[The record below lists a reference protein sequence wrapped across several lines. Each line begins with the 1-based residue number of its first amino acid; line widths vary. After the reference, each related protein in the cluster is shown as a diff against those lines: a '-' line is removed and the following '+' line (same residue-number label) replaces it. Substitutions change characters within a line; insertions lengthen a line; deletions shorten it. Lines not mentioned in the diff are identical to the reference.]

1 MRCYACHQPV
11 GANARF
17 CSTCGATLAFAAPT
31 QPQQPFAAP
40 APSRVQPQQLFATPL
55 QPQQPFVADPANGP
69 YSLLPYEQQQLAP
82 RMGPVPFASAPF
94 DEAYAAFND
103 AAPAAIPLNYGY
115 APAGMAAPYGYAPM
129 SVPAPPPAPV
139 QAQAPSMVNNVMVTQ
154 LTPPAPAPTVVV
166 DASGGGVGVALR
178 ALFFLLTGIALG
190 AFWVGAVL
198 SGGSTAA
205 WALLVAAAATVAV
218 LLLDIA
224 ILNRYPHR

>member
-17 CSTCGATLAFAAPT
+17 CSTCGATLA
-31 QPQQPFAAP
+31 
-40 APSRVQPQQLFATPL
+40 FATPL

-82 RMGPVPFASAPF
+82 RMGPLPFTPAPV
-94 DEAYAAFND
+94 EGTYAPFND
-103 AAPAAIPLNYGY
+103 AAPAVIPLNYGY
-115 APAGMAAPYGYAPM
+115 APAGMAAPYGYAPAPI
-129 SVPAPPPAPV
+129 SAPA

-154 LTPPAPAPTVVV
+154 LTPPAPAPAIVV
-166 DASGGGVGVALR
+166 DASGGVGVTLR

-190 AFWVGAVL
+190 AFWVGAVF

-205 WALLVAAAATVAV
+205 VLLVAAAATVVV

>member
-31 QPQQPFAAP
+31 QHQQPFAAP
-40 APSRVQPQQLFATPL
+40 AQSGGRPQQLFATPL
-55 QPQQPFVADPANGP
+55 QPQGPFAADPANGP
-69 YSLLPYEQQQLAP
+69 YSLLPHEQQQLTP
-82 RMGPVPFASAPF
+82 RMGPLPFAPAPV
-94 DEAYAAFND
+94 EGTYAPYND
-103 AAPAAIPLNYGY
+103 AAPAAIPLDYGY
-115 APAGMAAPYGYAPM
+115 APAGMAAPYGYVPM
-129 SVPAPPPAPV
+129 ATQTPAPA

-154 LTPPAPAPTVVV
+154 LTPPVSAPAIVV
-166 DASGGGVGVALR
+166 DASGGVGVTLR

-190 AFWVGAVL
+190 AFWVGAAL

>member
-31 QPQQPFAAP
+31 QHQQPFAAP
-40 APSRVQPQQLFATPL
+40 AQSGGRPQQLFATPL
-55 QPQQPFVADPANGP
+55 QPQGPFAADPANGP
-69 YSLLPYEQQQLAP
+69 YSLLPHEQQQLAP
-82 RMGPVPFASAPF
+82 RMGPLPFAPASV
-94 DEAYAAFND
+94 EGAYAPFND

-115 APAGMAAPYGYAPM
+115 APAGMAAPYGYAP
-129 SVPAPPPAPV
+129 APISPPA

-154 LTPPAPAPTVVV
+154 LTPPVSAPAIVV
-166 DASGGGVGVALR
+166 DASGGGVGVTLR

>member
-40 APSRVQPQQLFATPL
+40 AQSGVRPQQLFATPL
-55 QPQQPFVADPANGP
+55 QPQQPFAADPANGP
-69 YSLLPYEQQQLAP
+69 YSLLPHEQQQLAP
-82 RMGPVPFASAPF
+82 RMGPLPFAPAPV
-94 DEAYAAFND
+94 EGTYAPFND

-115 APAGMAAPYGYAPM
+115 TPAGMAAPYGYVPM
-129 SVPAPPPAPV
+129 ATQTPAPA

-154 LTPPAPAPTVVV
+154 LTPPVPAPAIVV
-166 DASGGGVGVALR
+166 DASGGVGVTLR

-190 AFWVGAVL
+190 AFWVGAAL
-198 SGGSTAA
+198 SGGSMAA
-205 WALLVAAAATVAV
+205 WAILVAAAATVAV

>member
-31 QPQQPFAAP
+31 QHQQPFAAP
-40 APSRVQPQQLFATPL
+40 AQSGGRPQQLFATPL
-55 QPQQPFVADPANGP
+55 QPQGPFAADPANGP
-69 YSLLPYEQQQLAP
+69 YSLLPHEQQQLAP
-82 RMGPVPFASAPF
+82 RMGPLPFAPASV
-94 DEAYAAFND
+94 EGAYAPFND

-115 APAGMAAPYGYAPM
+115 APAGMAAPYGYAPA
-129 SVPAPPPAPV
+129 PIPPPA

-154 LTPPAPAPTVVV
+154 LTPPVSAPAIVV
-166 DASGGGVGVALR
+166 DASGGGVGVTLR